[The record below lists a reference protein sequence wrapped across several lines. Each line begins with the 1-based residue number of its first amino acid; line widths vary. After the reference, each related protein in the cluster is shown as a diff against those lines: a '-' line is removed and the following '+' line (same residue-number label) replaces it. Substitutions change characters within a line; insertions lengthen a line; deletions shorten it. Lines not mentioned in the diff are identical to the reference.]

1 MLHFD
6 EWKARDY
13 SMLKYVT
20 TKTSA
25 HGRRE
30 EKGTKN
36 RCEPGAHQKIEW
48 KPHEKVLVFLRIS
61 ILHIT
66 REMLLAVAPR
76 MFEISLKSLMELS
89 EKARLTRTTDAR
101 VCHQLAHSKNSDCGQ
116 RSSFA
121 DQMFKI
127 SFVGEY
133 WVRTR
138 DMNEHRDASLR
149 PFPNTGL
156 WHPHSIRSNKNSRFA
171 DLDEFCTEIHRCSR
185 KYRITLRL
193 RKMLPIFPG

>member
-1 MLHFD
+1 MFINSSLSVRKNTIWKQKLQNTKQKIDRDYSMLHFD

-25 HGRRE
+25 HKRGE

-36 RCEPGAHQKIEW
+36 RCAPGAHQKIEW

-101 VCHQLAHSKNSDCGQ
+101 VCHQLAPVSYTHLTLPTK
-116 RSSFA
+116 
-121 DQMFKI
+121 
-127 SFVGEY
+127 
-133 WVRTR
+133 
-138 DMNEHRDASLR
+138 
-149 PFPNTGL
+149 
-156 WHPHSIRSNKNSRFA
+156 
-171 DLDEFCTEIHRCSR
+171 
-185 KYRITLRL
+185 RIV
-193 RKMLPIFPG
+193 